1 MEYFEEEGPQLT
13 DDIISAAPE
22 TSPGISSETSI
33 PENKEIQPETIE
45 FSKNIVNHL
54 KPQENKYWRFSFKN
68 EINMNDLIKAIKGI
82 QSNLTVEFGI
92 PQNTPDIIIK
102 EPSGETIGK
111 INLLLCDRRD
121 ANMPEKYYCKIYF
134 YQFKNSNQYD
144 SIKTAVVNFFEN
156 LKRPSMVS
164 KETGG
169 KRNRKRGTIKR
180 KRYVNKKKSMKRR

>member
-22 TSPGISSETSI
+22 TSPEISSETSI

-68 EINMNDLIKAIKGI
+68 EINMNDLIKAIKGV

-156 LKRPSMVS
+156 LKRPSMIS